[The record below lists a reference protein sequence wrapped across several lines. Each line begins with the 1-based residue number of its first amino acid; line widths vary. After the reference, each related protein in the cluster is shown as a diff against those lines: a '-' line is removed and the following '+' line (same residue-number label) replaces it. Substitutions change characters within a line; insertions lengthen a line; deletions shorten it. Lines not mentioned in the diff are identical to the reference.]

1 MQRILQVAFVG
12 MALLI
17 APRMVEAA
25 EVRVLSLPPL
35 RSALS
40 ELVPQYQQASGHK
53 VTITYGTPPQL
64 IDRLQASDAAD
75 LVIMTPDALA
85 GLQQQNKLEAGT
97 VRDFAKVGMG
107 VLSRKGVS
115 KPYIGS
121 VDGFKRALIASKSI
135 AYIDPASGAPGGIYL
150 AQLFER
156 LGIAADLKPKTK
168 HFGPSGAE
176 AAVASGEVEL
186 GLSQITV
193 ILASPGVELVGHL
206 PTEIQNY
213 LHFAAAVVQGTPRA
227 AEAKGLMEFIASP
240 SAVAAMRAKG
250 FE

>member
-1 MQRILQVAFVG
+1 MHRVSAAFIG
-12 MALLI
+12 MALFIVPRI
-17 APRMVEAA
+17 AEAA
-25 EVRVLSLPPL
+25 EICVLSLPPL

-40 ELVPQYQQASGHK
+40 ELVPQYEQSSGHK

-64 IDRLQASDAAD
+64 LDRLQASDAAD
-75 LVIMTPDALA
+75 LVIMTPDALTR
-85 GLQQQNKLEAGT
+85 LQQQNKLEVGT
-97 VRDFAKVGMG
+97 ARDVAKVGMG

-115 KPYIGS
+115 KPDIGS
-121 VDGFKRALIASKSI
+121 VDSFKRALVASKSV

-150 AQLFER
+150 SQLFER

-193 ILASPGVELVGHL
+193 ILASPGVDLVGPL
-206 PTEIQNY
+206 PTEVQNY
-213 LHFAAAVVQGTPRA
+213 LHFAAGVMQGTPRV